1 MSRAARL
8 RRRRDHWRDL
18 HERARARI
26 AERLDDPLELEESTW
41 LDEHLAGCAACTAV
55 AAEYDADRLA
65 LRALR
70 DQPPEPPRDLWARTS
85 AAIEDASAGGGQKRE
100 TSVRRSL
107 PLGAF
112 AGLMVVVVMVG
123 VGLMTANLPFGSVGG
138 VKGDESP
145 VADGGAGPSPLV
157 SLPAI
162 ADATPIA
169 VDPEAVGYVSN
180 DRPGTVMS
188 LSVDEVCPAGDKAG
202 CPVREGTQLGT
213 VFAEAPKAILASPTK
228 HKAVAIANTQ
238 AGTDEV
244 VVVDLPA
251 ATQPPQPTRMPAPS
265 ASATPSPSTVP
276 ATPKPTPETSASTE
290 PSSSPETS
298 ASTSAA
304 TASPTP
310 SLASIQPSATASATA
325 GVIAIASGIDVVG
338 ESAAFSPDGTWFA
351 FTAHPADQPKGAD
364 VYAWRVGSER
374 AVRVTSDGTSYFAS
388 WADNE
393 MIVSR
398 PNDTVDTKSDPVS
411 VRVDPANGNERD
423 AGGSWRPAVDP
434 TGKRAIVWVG
444 TLKVA
449 DDGTGWVPD
458 KGRLELRS
466 WSSDGAG
473 RSEGSARDRVVT
485 DSAPRDF
492 DVRWDET
499 GEWVAVWV
507 ADGDDNVVGRLTLFH
522 VDTQKDRLERVDGA
536 PVDVRALPGFSMGD
550 GRLAWATPRGQGGE
564 GSRIQIAAWSKTD
577 VGIVESNPGEN
588 PVVIR

>member
-18 HERARARI
+18 HERARSRI
-26 AERLDDPLELEESTW
+26 AERLDDPLELEESAW
-41 LDEHLAGCAACTAV
+41 LDEHLAGCQACTAV
-55 AAEYDADRLA
+55 AAEYDADRQA
-65 LRALR
+65 LRSLR

-85 AAIEDASAGGGQKRE
+85 AAIEAASAGGGQKRE
-100 TSVRRSL
+100 ASVRRSL

-123 VGLMTANLPFGSVGG
+123 VGLMTANLPFGPTGG

-145 VADGGAGPSPLV
+145 VAGGGAGASPAV

-188 LSVDEVCPAGDKAG
+188 LSVDEVCPATDKAD

-213 VFAEAPKAILASPTK
+213 VFAGAPKTILASPTK
-228 HKAVAIANTQ
+228 HKAVAIANTD

-244 VVVDLPA
+244 VVVDLPE
-251 ATQPPQPTRMPAPS
+251 ATERPQPTKTPVAS
-265 ASATPSPSTVP
+265 ASAAPTPVPPSPTESPV
-276 ATPKPTPETSASTE
+276 TSASTE
-290 PSSSPETS
+290 PSNPPEASPSGSE
-298 ASTSAA
+298 A

-310 SLASIQPSATASATA
+310 SLASIEPSATPSATA
-325 GVIAIASGIDVVG
+325 GVIAIASGIEVVG

-351 FTAHPADQPKGAD
+351 FTAHPADQTNGAD
-364 VYAWRVGSER
+364 VYAWRVGSDR
-374 AVRVTSDGTSYFAS
+374 AVRVTTDGASYFGS

-398 PNDTVDTKSDPVS
+398 PSDKGATKSDPVT
-411 VRVDPANGNERD
+411 VRVDPANGDERD
-423 AGGSWRPAVDP
+423 AGDVWRPAVDP

-449 DDGTGWVPD
+449 DDGASWVPD

-466 WSSDGAG
+466 WSGDGAG
-473 RSEGSARDRVVT
+473 RSQGSERDRVVT

-522 VDTQKDRLERVDGA
+522 VDTEKDRLERVDGA
-536 PVDVRALPGFSMGD
+536 PVDIRALPGFSMGD

-577 VGIVESNPGEN
+577 VGTVESNPGED
-588 PVVIR
+588 PIVIR